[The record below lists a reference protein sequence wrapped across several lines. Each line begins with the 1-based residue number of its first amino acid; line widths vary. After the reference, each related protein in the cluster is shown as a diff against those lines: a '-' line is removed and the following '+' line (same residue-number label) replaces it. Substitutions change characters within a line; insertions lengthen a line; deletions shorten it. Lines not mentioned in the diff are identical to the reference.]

1 MSNRRIS
8 RPSTAVR
15 PEILRRRRIVFGA
28 AAIVVLLLL
37 WGLISSVINFFSGL
51 APQAAATPDASQSVI
66 VACEPGMV
74 QITAGIGDNAY
85 NSWASV
91 PAGENPFLWFNMTN
105 NSKVACTFDAGSLV
119 SFFQIKSGEQLIWDS
134 KQCDRSQDVSAV
146 GILQPGQSVNS
157 PSSTWMRVFS
167 SITGCS
173 TGQQPAVAGG
183 ATYQLRATVNGV
195 ESSVVQFVL
204 N

>member
-1 MSNRRIS
+1 MSNRAPHRGGQTVS
-8 RPSTAVR
+8 PL
-15 PEILRRRRIVFGA
+15 ILRRRRIFFGVA
-28 AAIVVLLLL
+28 ALVVVVLV
-37 WGLISSVINFFSGL
+37 WGLVSSVANFFANL
-51 APQAAATPDASQSVI
+51 APQSSANPVTGQSVI

-74 QITAGIGDNAY
+74 QIVAGIGDDSY
-85 NSWASV
+85 NSISSV
-91 PAGENPFLWFNMTN
+91 GGGENPFLWFNMTN

-157 PSSTWMRVFS
+157 PSSTWFRVFS

-173 TGQQPAVAGG
+173 TGQKPAVTGG

-195 ESSVVQFVL
+195 ESSVVQFTL

>member
-1 MSNRRIS
+1 MSNRIPPRS
-8 RPSTAVR
+8 RQSVS
-15 PEILRRRRIVFGA
+15 PEVLRRRRLVFGLALLA
-28 AAIVVLLLL
+28 AVVLV
-37 WGLISSVINFFSGL
+37 WNLISGVMGFFANLTST
-51 APQAAATPDASQSVI
+51 PDATPEASQSVI

-74 QITAGIGDNAY
+74 QIIAGIGDESY
-85 NSWASV
+85 NSTAAV
-91 PAGENPFLWFNMTN
+91 AAGVNPFLWFNMTN

-157 PSSTWMRVFS
+157 PSSTWLRVFS

-173 TGQQPAVAGG
+173 TGQKPAVAGG
-183 ATYQLRATVNGV
+183 ATYQLKAIVNGV
-195 ESSVVQFVL
+195 ESNVVQFTL

>member
-1 MSNRRIS
+1 MSNRIPPRARQS
-8 RPSTAVR
+8 VSPQ
-15 PEILRRRRIVFGA
+15 ILRRRRIVFGGGAVVA
-28 AAIVVLLLL
+28 ALVV
-37 WGLISSVINFFSGL
+37 WGLVSSVMNFFGGL
-51 APQAAATPDASQSVI
+51 TSQPQATPGVSQAV
-66 VACEPGMV
+66 VAACEPGMV
-74 QITAGIGDNAY
+74 QITAGIGDGSY
-85 NSWASV
+85 NSTASV
-91 PAGENPFLWFNMTN
+91 AAGENPFLWFNMTN
-105 NSKVACTFDAGSLV
+105 NAKVACTFDAGSLV

-134 KQCDRSQDVSAV
+134 KQCDRSQDVSVV

-157 PSSTWMRVFS
+157 PASTWLRVFS

-195 ESSVVQFVL
+195 ESNVVQFIL